1 MEDIKPISI
10 LLAEDNATDVRLIL
24 ETLKD
29 SKLKVNIHHV
39 KDGAEVIDF
48 LNKHDRYM
56 DSVTPDLLLLDLSMP
71 KKNGVQVLK
80 EIKENPNLAK
90 LPVVILTIS
99 KLDQDILDAYNLNA
113 SLYVTKPI
121 DLTKFLE
128 IIKSIDNFWLT
139 VIRDTSK
146 TK

>member
-1 MEDIKPISI
+1 
-10 LLAEDNATDVRLIL
+10 
-24 ETLKD
+24 
-29 SKLKVNIHHV
+29 
-39 KDGAEVIDF
+39 
-48 LNKHDRYM
+48 
-56 DSVTPDLLLLDLSMP
+56 
-71 KKNGVQVLK
+71 
-80 EIKENPNLAK
+80 
-90 LPVVILTIS
+90 VVILTIS